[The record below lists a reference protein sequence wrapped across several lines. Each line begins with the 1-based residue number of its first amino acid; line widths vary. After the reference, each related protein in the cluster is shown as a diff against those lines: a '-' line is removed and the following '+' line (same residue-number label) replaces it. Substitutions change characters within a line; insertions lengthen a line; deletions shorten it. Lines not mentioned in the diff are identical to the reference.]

1 MFTLQFV
8 SPVYYVAFLR
18 RIKRVGAR
26 VSQTVILCLKGL
38 MTGPKGPANN
48 EAYIF
53 KLTFFFLSV
62 FLFLFLERS
71 DVRKHLR
78 RKNFLN
84 SGRPAAPVS
93 SYCQPSSRS
102 LYSSASKM
110 KRRRLVLMIRPQ
122 VVINY
127 VQNFFILR

>member
-1 MFTLQFV
+1 MR
-8 SPVYYVAFLR
+8 P
-18 RIKRVGAR
+18 G
-26 VSQTVILCLKGL
+26 VSQTVILCLKGV

-53 KLTFFFLSV
+53 KLTLFFLSV

-127 VQNFFILR
+127 VQNFFILRSSFVLFLVCGVLIGH